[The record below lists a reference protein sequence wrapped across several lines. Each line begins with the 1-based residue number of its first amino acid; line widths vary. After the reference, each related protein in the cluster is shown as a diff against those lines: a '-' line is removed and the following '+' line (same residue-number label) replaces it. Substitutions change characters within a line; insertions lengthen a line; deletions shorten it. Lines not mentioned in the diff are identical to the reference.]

1 MQGTLLRIDWLAMML
16 VYGAALYAVA
26 AVLASL
32 VPVSRAAAR
41 ERRSFPARAPVP
53 VSVLKP
59 LCGAEPRLFDNLATF
74 CEQTHP
80 CFELVCGVSRADDSA
95 IAIVHRLQAA
105 YPHCRISLV
114 VDPRVHGTNLKVSN
128 LINLAQWAAHDV
140 FVIADSDIAVE
151 ADYLERVCAPLA
163 DPLVGVVTCLYRA
176 KGIAGF
182 WSRVGA
188 QFINEWF
195 VPSVRIAHAFGSTRF
210 GFGATL
216 ALRRSTLAGIG
227 GFERLRNT
235 LADDYWLAGHVR
247 ESNLRTVLSPVVV
260 ETDVTERTLAAL
272 WDRETRW
279 LRTIRS
285 VNRAGF
291 ALLFVTFTLPWMVCG
306 AWLAFALHRASV
318 HPAMSIALVVAAVT
332 GVSARVILHAMM
344 GGERRLFGRDL
355 ALMPVRDA
363 LLLAQW
369 MTGAF
374 GSTVVW
380 RGVRVPV
387 EATDNATDNATTVFR
402 TEPASAL
409 EVSDGR

>member
-1 MQGTLLRIDWLAMML
+1 
-16 VYGAALYAVA
+16 
-26 AVLASL
+26 
-32 VPVSRAAAR
+32 
-41 ERRSFPARAPVP
+41 P

-59 LCGAEPRLFDNLATF
+59 LCGAEPRLFENLATF

-80 CFELVCGVSRADDSA
+80 CFEVICGVSRADDPA
-95 IAIVHRLQAA
+95 IAVVHQLQSA
-105 YPHCRISLV
+105 YPHCQISLV

-128 LINLAQWAAHDV
+128 LINLAQWARHDV
-140 FVIADSDIAVE
+140 FVLADSDIAVE
-151 ADYLERVCAPLA
+151 RDYLERVCAPLA
-163 DPLVGVVTCLYRA
+163 DPQAGIVTCLYRA

-216 ALRRSTLAGIG
+216 ALRRATLERMG
-227 GFERLRNT
+227 GFERLSNT
-235 LADDYWLAGHVR
+235 LADDYWLAEHVR
-247 ESNLRTVLSPVVV
+247 ELDLATVLSPVVV
-260 ETDVTERTLAAL
+260 ETDVTESTLAAL

-291 ALLFVTFTLPWMVCG
+291 AFLFVTITLPWIVCG
-306 AWLAFALHRASV
+306 ASLAFALHGAPV
-318 HPAMSIALVVAAVT
+318 HAAVPVALVAAAVT
-332 GVSARVILHAMM
+332 GVCARVVLHAMM
-344 GGERRLFGRDL
+344 SGEPNMFRRDL
-355 ALMPVRDA
+355 ALMPVRDV
-363 LLLAQW
+363 LLFAQW
-369 MTGAF
+369 MAGSF

-380 RGVRVPV
+380 RGVRMPV
-387 EATDNATDNATTVFR
+387 EDTDSRAGVFR
-402 TEPASAL
+402 HEPAKAF

>member
-1 MQGTLLRIDWLAMML
+1 MQDALLHIYGLPMVL
-16 VYGAALYAVA
+16 VIGAALYAVVAVA
-26 AVLASL
+26 ATL
-32 VPVSRAAAR
+32 VSMSRAAAR
-41 ERRSFPARAPVP
+41 ERRCMPARPLMP

-59 LCGAEPRLFDNLATF
+59 LCGAEPRLFENLASF

-80 CFELVCGVSRADDSA
+80 CFELICGVSRADDPA
-95 IAIVHRLQAA
+95 VAIVHCLQAA
-105 YPHCRISLV
+105 YPQCRISLV
-114 VDPRVHGTNLKVSN
+114 VDARVHGTNLKVSN
-128 LINLAQWAAHDV
+128 LINLAQSARHDV
-140 FVIADSDIAVE
+140 FVLADSDIAVAE
-151 ADYLERVCAPLA
+151 DYLERVCAPLA
-163 DPLVGVVTCLYRA
+163 DPQVGVVTCLYRA

-195 VPSVRIAHAFGSTRF
+195 VPSVRIAHAFGSSRF

-216 ALRRSTLAGIG
+216 ALRRSTLERIG

-235 LADDYWLAGHVR
+235 LADDYWLAGHTR
-247 ESNLRTVLSPVVV
+247 ELGLQTVLSPVVV
-260 ETDVTERTLAAL
+260 ETDVTEGTLAAL

-285 VNRAGF
+285 VNRLGF
-291 ALLFVTFTLPWMVCG
+291 AFLFVTFTLPWILLG
-306 AWLAFALHRASV
+306 AWLAFAMHRAGV
-318 HPAMSIALVVAAVT
+318 HPVASIVLGAATVT
-332 GVSARVILHAMM
+332 GISARVILHTLMS
-344 GGERRLFGRDL
+344 GTQRPLWRDL
-355 ALMPVRDA
+355 ALIPVRDV

-369 MTGAF
+369 LVGSF

-387 EATDNATDNATTVFR
+387 EETNSPATVFR
-402 TEPASAL
+402 PEPANVF

>member
-1 MQGTLLRIDWLAMML
+1 MQDALLHIYWLPMAL
-16 VYGAALYAVA
+16 AFGAALYAVVAVIASRISMARVA
-26 AVLASL
+26 ASER
-32 VPVSRAAAR
+32 RAA
-41 ERRSFPARAPVP
+41 PTP

-59 LCGAEPRLFDNLATF
+59 LCGAEPRLFENLATF

-80 CFELVCGVSRADDSA
+80 CFEVICGVSRADDPA
-95 IAIVHRLQAA
+95 IAVVHQLQSA
-105 YPHCRISLV
+105 YPHCQISLV

-128 LINLAQWAAHDV
+128 LINLAQWARHDV
-140 FVIADSDIAVE
+140 FVLADSDIAVE
-151 ADYLERVCAPLA
+151 RDYLERVCAPLA
-163 DPLVGVVTCLYRA
+163 DPQAGIVTCLYRA

-216 ALRRSTLAGIG
+216 ALRRATLERMG
-227 GFERLRNT
+227 GFERLSNT
-235 LADDYWLAGHVR
+235 LADDYWLAEHVR
-247 ESNLRTVLSPVVV
+247 ELDLATVLSPVVV
-260 ETDVTERTLAAL
+260 ETDVTESTLAAL

-291 ALLFVTFTLPWMVCG
+291 AFLFVTITLPWIVCG
-306 AWLAFALHRASV
+306 ASLAFALHGAPV
-318 HPAMSIALVVAAVT
+318 HAAVPVALVAAAVT
-332 GVSARVILHAMM
+332 GVCARVVLHAMM
-344 GGERRLFGRDL
+344 SGEPNMFRRDL
-355 ALMPVRDA
+355 ALMPVRDV
-363 LLLAQW
+363 LLFAQW
-369 MTGAF
+369 MAGSF

-380 RGVRVPV
+380 RGVRMPV
-387 EATDNATDNATTVFR
+387 EDTDSRAGVFR
-402 TEPASAL
+402 HEPAKAF

>member
-1 MQGTLLRIDWLAMML
+1 MQDALLHIYWLPMVLAF
-16 VYGAALYAVA
+16 GAALYAVV
-26 AVLASL
+26 AVLASR
-32 VPVSRAAAR
+32 VSVSRAAAS
-41 ERRSFPARAPVP
+41 EGRAAPTP

-80 CFELVCGVSRADDSA
+80 CFEVICGVSRADDPA

-105 YPHCRISLV
+105 YPRCRISLV
-114 VDPRVHGTNLKVSN
+114 VDPRIHGTNLKVSN
-128 LINLAQWAAHDV
+128 LINLAQWAHHDV
-140 FVIADSDIAVE
+140 FVLADSDIAVE
-151 ADYLERVCAPLA
+151 PDYLERVCAPLA
-163 DPLVGVVTCLYRA
+163 DPQAGVVTCLYRA

-216 ALRRSTLAGIG
+216 ALRRATLERMG
-227 GFERLRNT
+227 GFERLSNT
-235 LADDYWLAGHVR
+235 LADDFWLAEHVR
-247 ESNLRTVLSPVVV
+247 ELGLATVLSPVVV
-260 ETDVTERTLAAL
+260 ETDVTESTLSAL

-285 VNRAGF
+285 VNRLGF
-291 ALLFVTFTLPWMVCG
+291 AFLFVTITLPWIVCG
-306 AWLAFALHRASV
+306 AWLAFALHGAAL
-318 HPAMSIALVVAAVT
+318 HPAALAALVGACVT
-332 GVSARVILHAMM
+332 GLSARVILHAMM
-344 GGERRLFGRDL
+344 SGERHMFWRDL

-363 LLLAQW
+363 LLFAQW
-369 MTGAF
+369 MAGSF

-380 RGVRVPV
+380 RGVRMPV
-387 EATDNATDNATTVFR
+387 EDTGAPATVFR
-402 TEPASAL
+402 PEPVKAL

>member
-32 VPVSRAAAR
+32 VSVSRAAAR
-41 ERRSFPARAPVP
+41 ERRSFPAPAPVP

-80 CFELVCGVSRADDSA
+80 CFELVCGVSRADDTA

-188 QFINEWF
+188 
-195 VPSVRIAHAFGSTRF
+195 
-210 GFGATL
+210 
-216 ALRRSTLAGIG
+216 
-227 GFERLRNT
+227 
-235 LADDYWLAGHVR
+235 
-247 ESNLRTVLSPVVV
+247 
-260 ETDVTERTLAAL
+260 
-272 WDRETRW
+272 
-279 LRTIRS
+279 
-285 VNRAGF
+285 
-291 ALLFVTFTLPWMVCG
+291 
-306 AWLAFALHRASV
+306 
-318 HPAMSIALVVAAVT
+318 
-332 GVSARVILHAMM
+332 
-344 GGERRLFGRDL
+344 
-355 ALMPVRDA
+355 
-363 LLLAQW
+363 
-369 MTGAF
+369 
-374 GSTVVW
+374 
-380 RGVRVPV
+380 
-387 EATDNATDNATTVFR
+387 
-402 TEPASAL
+402 
-409 EVSDGR
+409 